1 MNGTRYEAG
10 ATLADRL
17 LKDMHHTARAVS
29 VYLVNGF
36 QMKGEVVEFD
46 GESILLKLKDAHQLV
61 MRSAV
66 ATMYP
71 LPVSKGAADEWWRSY
86 VPDSA

>member
-1 MNGTRYEAG
+1 MSEKRSQKHT
-10 ATLADRL
+10 TLADRL
-17 LKDMHHTARAVS
+17 LKDMLDTHRAVS

-36 QMKGEVVEFD
+36 QLKGQIVGLDEET
-46 GESILLKLKDAHQLV
+46 ILIKLKGAHQLV

-71 LPVSKGAADEWWRSY
+71 IPDSNLDTAEWWTSY
-86 VPDSA
+86 ESA